1 MQLHQ
6 SLTTCPITSFRELL
20 DLKGYT
26 INSYTCGPAT
36 HEREKNVFL
45 KVKKKNFII
54 KIQTVQT
61 IHFCNSR

>member
-1 MQLHQ
+1 MQLHR
-6 SLTTCPITSFRELL
+6 SLPTCPITSFRELL

-36 HEREKNVFL
+36 RKREKKFLL
-45 KVKKKNFII
+45 KVKKNFII

-61 IHFCNSR
+61 IHFCDSR